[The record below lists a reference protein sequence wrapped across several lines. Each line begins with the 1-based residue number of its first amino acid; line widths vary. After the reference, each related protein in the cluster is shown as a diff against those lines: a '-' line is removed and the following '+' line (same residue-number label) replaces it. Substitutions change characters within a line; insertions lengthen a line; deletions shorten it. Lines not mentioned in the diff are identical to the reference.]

1 MSDWRALPASGLPQY
16 DSGLLRRFDSEIGDK
31 RAVEVNK
38 ALNRSYRSPAYSPD
52 AIRQLFRLDLQGHC
66 FGEAPHA
73 WAKFHEPQITKGLAY
88 YLDAGATDLTRA
100 RALAFY
106 RAACRC
112 ANGSFRELTEGD
124 IADVEIVPEQPT
136 STERAKRGTKRVA
149 RGRIDVLVHFE
160 LEDGGSAG
168 VALEAKFDHSLT
180 AGQLKKYSRYLTGKR
195 QWTLAESPLL
205 LVGRGAPEI
214 SDCKHWGATTW
225 WKLMLEFER
234 EMASVDDAEFRQF
247 RRTIWETAYG

>member
-1 MSDWRALPASGLPQY
+1 MSDWRALPAGNLPKY
-16 DSGLLRRFDSEIGDK
+16 DSGLLRRFHSEIGDPT
-31 RAVEVNK
+31 AVVLNK
-38 ALNRSYRSPAYSPD
+38 ALNRSYKAPVYSSV
-52 AIRQLFRLDLQGHC
+52 AIQQLFCLNLEGHC

-88 YLDAGATDLTRA
+88 YLDAGTTDLTRA

-112 ANGSFRELTEGD
+112 ANGSFRELTEAD
-124 IADVEIVPEQPT
+124 IADVEIVPEERT

-160 LEDGGSAG
+160 LEDGGSTG

-180 AGQLKKYSRYLTGKR
+180 AGQLKKYSCYLEGTRK
-195 QWTLAESPLL
+195 WTLEESPLL